1 MSSQFIFPESL
12 TWEKFEDLVCD
23 IMRYKLSC
31 WNLQRYGRS
40 GQKQHGID
48 IIGNN
53 AQDIF
58 VIQCKHYPNNTLS
71 KGEIDRTLEKINSS
85 QFKIQRLFIVT
96 SSERDTQIQDYIL
109 TLNLRG
115 LFAFKIEIY
124 FWEDLVAWLGDYPDI
139 AYKYFSHFFQAKQLE
154 EIHYPIKNE
163 PQKETI
169 VWYGN
174 TPLPD
179 LIKLVPS
186 YFDIRQYSLT
196 VGINTFSD
204 ASLHGDVDIEVNI
217 AHLLENQTI
226 HTFEQVAQIFGE
238 LKSGISKQGF
248 SHKIRVAQKARLP
261 FAYLFGWKFRNTTE
275 YEIHFIHHQQIWGT
289 HGLPPTNADLDED
302 LHIILNDN
310 NKEVAIAVS
319 ITRDVLPSVE
329 SYIRK
334 SHNRSCVIIPF
345 HLEKEV
351 RNSAH
356 ALAIAQ
362 TIARKIKRLHDKK
375 QIEHIHLFGAIPCPL
390 ASLIMYHVNAVCP
403 ISIYYLDEGRKNH
416 ILAGTI
422 TNNL

>member
-1 MSSQFIFPESL
+1 MSSQFIFPKPP
-12 TWEKFEDLVCD
+12 TWEEFEDLVCD

-71 KGEIDRTLEKINSS
+71 DGEIDKTLEKLNDL

-96 SSERDTQIQDYIL
+96 SSERDARLQGYIL
-109 TLNLRG
+109 NLNSNG
-115 LFAFKIEIY
+115 QFAFEIELY
-124 FWEDLVAWLGDYPDI
+124 FWEDLVTWLGDYPDI
-139 AYKYFSHFFQAKQLE
+139 AYKYFSRFFQAKQLE
-154 EIHYPIKNE
+154 EIPYPIKNE
-163 PQKETI
+163 VQKNTEI
-169 VWYGN
+169 WDGS

-179 LIKLVPS
+179 LTKLVPS

-196 VGINTFSD
+196 IGINSFPNT
-204 ASLHGDVDIEVNI
+204 SLNGDVDIEVNI
-217 AHLLENQTI
+217 TQLLENQTED
-226 HTFEQVAQIFGE
+226 TFRKVAQIFDE
-238 LKSGISKQGF
+238 LKLAIDT
-248 SHKIRVAQKARLP
+248 HKFAHKLRVVLKTRLP
-261 FAYLFGWKFRNTTE
+261 FAYLFGWKFRRITE

-310 NKEVAIAVS
+310 SKEVAVALS

-334 SHNRSCVIIPF
+334 SHNRSCAIIPF